1 MVLMEFTVV
10 LSIMEILHSQ
20 EKSILQRKILLMVFI
35 FLTDKLVITEIS
47 QLIICLVM
55 VCILLT
61 VVL

>member
-1 MVLMEFTVV
+1 MVLMGFTVV